1 MLRIMHSLIVGRSLS
16 PNRRDPS
23 KALAFPILRRR
34 VSEVLECVSVLLDTV
49 GGSRP
54 SRPRSPPYVNLQSD
68 RLGGISVDPGAGM
81 HPCRV
86 NDCTCTTQFRGTH
99 CSERVDG
106 REEGCEGSLP
116 WRPEQGRVDEQWC
129 PGKYLA
135 FAHKPYPRP
144 YPLPSTHPVLNFE
157 ILNSSRKK
165 RNTSQTIAYTQP
177 CKSLFQS
184 SRPPSLLHPKPPPP
198 PQGGLSLLRG
208 LHGGASPQSRV
219 LDLLPSFPA
228 KDPHSGEIAPTVAV
242 ILLIIITVRAILLIP
257 CMCHCRIISS

>member
-198 PQGGLSLLRG
+198 PPRWPFPAPWPSRGSL
-208 LHGGASPQSRV
+208 ASEPSFGSSS
-219 LDLLPSFPA
+219 LLPS
-228 KDPHSGEIAPTVAV
+228 ERPTFWGDCSYCCCDSVDYHYC
-242 ILLIIITVRAILLIP
+242 P
-257 CMCHCRIISS
+257 CYPSYPMYVSLSHHQ